1 MASSST
7 TKDAS
12 DEQISQK
19 QSTNNQ
25 NGDRKRAT
33 SMSEL
38 MAKYSNFFVPLKK
51 GDIVK
56 GRIIKINKNE
66 ILVDL
71 HPRGEALVIEKDP
84 HLAKIL
90 HAFVKEGD
98 EVEAT
103 VVSTESESGQ
113 PLVSLRHFI
122 EDQRWKR
129 LEKLKKEGSVI
140 KVTITEVTKG
150 GYIVL
155 SDDGQT
161 GFLPFSHV
169 LASQAHTLN
178 VGKTVS
184 VVVVDLDKRS
194 KKVIFSQKATIPVEN
209 FKTLVSGVKVGDTI
223 KAQIRTIAPF
233 GYFVTFSPQGREDV
247 TLDGLIHISEISWEK
262 LDNPL
267 AVYKIGDIVECVV
280 IGINVEERRVDL
292 SIKRLQEDPFEKL
305 KEKFYIDREV
315 SGEVIRIEEGNVIVD
330 LGEGIEGVIKKEKIS
345 PTTKYEIGQNV
356 SAVVSAHDTRR
367 RRIELTPIL
376 KEKPLMYR

>member
-1 MASSST
+1 MASSSS
-7 TKDAS
+7 TKDSS

-19 QSTNNQ
+19 QSTNSQ
-25 NGDRKRAT
+25 NLDKTKAT

-56 GRIIKINKNE
+56 GRIIKVNKNE
-66 ILVDL
+66 ILIDL

-90 HAFVKEGD
+90 HSFVKEGD

-103 VVSTESESGQ
+103 VISTESESGL

-129 LEKLKKEGSVI
+129 LEKLKNDGTII
-140 KVTITEVTKG
+140 KVTITDVTKG

-155 SDDGQT
+155 SDEGQT

-169 LASQAHTLN
+169 LASQAHSLK
-178 VGKTVS
+178 VGRTVS
-184 VVVVDLDKRS
+184 VVVFDLDKKS
-194 KKVIFSQKATIPVEN
+194 KKVIFSQKSTIPVEN
-209 FKTLVSGVKVGDTI
+209 FKTWTSGVKVGETI
-223 KAQIRTIAPF
+223 KAQIRTITPF
-233 GYFVTFSPQGREDV
+233 GYFVTFHPQGREDV
-247 TLDGLIHISEISWEK
+247 TLDGLIHISEIAWEK
-262 LDNPL
+262 LENPL
-267 AVYKIGDIVECVV
+267 EAYKVGDTVECVV
-280 IGINVEERRVDL
+280 IGVNVDERRVDL

-315 SGEVIRIEEGNVIVD
+315 SAEVVRIEEGNVIVD
-330 LGEGIEGVIKKEKIS
+330 LGEGIEGVIKKEKIP

-356 SAVVSAHDTRR
+356 NAVVNAHDLRR